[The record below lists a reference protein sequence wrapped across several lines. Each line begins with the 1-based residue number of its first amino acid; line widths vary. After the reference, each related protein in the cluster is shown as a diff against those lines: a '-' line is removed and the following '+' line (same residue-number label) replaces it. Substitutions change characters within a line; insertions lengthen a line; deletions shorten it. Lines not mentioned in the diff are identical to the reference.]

1 MVAHVD
7 VGDEGFQPIG
17 EEFHGSPEHLA
28 DGSDGHLLG
37 IDVDL
42 DPEAAADVGR
52 NHPHRMLGN
61 PELPAEHP
69 LHLIGRLVRMVD
81 RERLAA
87 GIVIGDQSARLERE
101 PGLAVETKRLL
112 DDVPG
117 RREGSVGLAGLDV
130 MLVGDVVRELFV
142 QRACSKR
149 ALPVEHRGQRL
160 PRNLHTLGRVLRLCP
175 RLGNHGGY
183 RLPLVMRDIDGHHL
197 LGRHLVAGT
206 VLRNPVGGERLALRC
221 HLGAGRDQGNS
232 GGALCGLAVDGDD
245 ARVRMRRTHEH
256 QVEHAREVDVADIAA
271 ATA

>member
-1 MVAHVD
+1 MRALIVWSRTWMSETKDSSRSA
-7 VGDEGFQPIG
+7 Q
-17 EEFHGSPEHLA
+17 EFHGSPEHLA

-42 DPEAAADVGR
+42 DPEAAANIGR
-52 NHPHRMLGN
+52 NDAHRMLGN

-81 RERLAA
+81 GERLAA
-87 GIVIGDQSARLERE
+87 GIVVRDQSARLERE

-130 MLVGDVVRELFV
+130 MLVGEVVLGSSL
-142 QRACSKR
+142 CSGLAAS
-149 ALPVEHRGQRL
+149 ALSPSSTAGRVL
-160 PRNLHTLGRVLRLCP
+160 PRNLDALGRVLRLRP

-183 RLPLVMRDIDGHHL
+183 RLALVMRHIDGHHL

-206 VLRNPVGGERLALRC
+206 VLRNPVGHERLALRC
-221 HLGAGRDQGNS
+221 HLGAGCDQGNPGRALQPRCRWRQCARAHAANARTP
-232 GGALCGLAVDGDD
+232 GGACAGG
-245 ARVRMRRTHEH
+245 
-256 QVEHAREVDVADIAA
+256 
-271 ATA
+271 